1 MEKAL
6 QLDIVTPQGTV
17 FSGPV
22 AAVTV
27 PGGLAPFQVLYNH
40 APILSTLEP
49 GVLKV
54 LLPDLTPRYYAI
66 GSGFVEV
73 LHNRVTVL
81 VERVVPGE
89 AIDLGEATERVRRA
103 QRRLEEA
110 QTREELQQA
119 RRELHEAEIAL
130 RAARLA
136 RQQAA
141 GAAAESA

>member
-1 MEKAL
+1 MQKAL

-40 APILSTLEP
+40 APILSTLES
-49 GVLKV
+49 GVLKI

-73 LHNRVTVL
+73 LNNRITVL
-81 VERVVPGE
+81 VERVVAGE
-89 AIDLGEATERVRRA
+89 AIEPMAASERLRQA
-103 QRRLEEA
+103 QLRIESA
-110 QTREELQQA
+110 QTREELRKA
-119 RRELHEAEIAL
+119 RQELHEAEVAL

-136 RQQAA
+136 RQHI
-141 GAAAESA
+141 GTT

>member
-1 MEKAL
+1 MQKAL

-40 APILSTLEP
+40 APILSTLES
-49 GVLKV
+49 GVLKI

-73 LHNRVTVL
+73 LNNRITVL
-81 VERVVPGE
+81 VERVVAGE
-89 AIDLGEATERVRRA
+89 AIEPMAASERLRQA
-103 QRRLEEA
+103 QLRVESA
-110 QTREELQQA
+110 QTREELRKA
-119 RRELHEAEIAL
+119 RQELHEAEVAL

-136 RQQAA
+136 RQHI
-141 GAAAESA
+141 GTT

>member
-6 QLDIVTPQGTV
+6 QLDIVTPRGTV
-17 FSGPV
+17 FSGLV
-22 AAVTV
+22 AAVTL

-66 GSGFVEV
+66 GTGFVEV
-73 LHNRVTVL
+73 LHNHVTVL
-81 VERVVPGE
+81 VETITAGE
-89 AIDLGEATERVRRA
+89 AIDPEAAADRVRRA
-103 QRRLEEA
+103 RAQLDAA
-110 QTREELQQA
+110 QTREELQRA

-136 RQQAA
+136 RSV
-141 GAAAESA
+141 GVGE